1 MGIKSFDIL
10 PLDGSGA
17 SPSGQ
22 EPDSLFERVGW
33 LYAFFREHLFR
44 DDTDGIAA
52 ALWPQG
58 APPEGSR
65 LVELGCGPGFYC
77 CRFAERF
84 RQLRVLGLD
93 RSNQQL
99 RRARRSARSRQLEN
113 CTFERADALALSEPD
128 GSVDALLAVRLFTIL
143 PRREVALAEMYRV
156 VRPGGRCFIAEPCS
170 RLRAAIPLR
179 LMWIVA
185 HLMALAGDYR
195 SRAYR
200 EPPDATVLPPE
211 TFGALVNS
219 QPWGS
224 VWRWQ
229 DPHYQYAICEKGTA
243 PAIAASGLE
252 NEDYAI

>member
-1 MGIKSFDIL
+1 MGVEPFDLL
-10 PLDGSGA
+10 PVGAAGS
-17 SPSGQ
+17 SSQ

-44 DDTDGIAA
+44 DDTNGIAA
-52 ALWPQG
+52 ALWPRG

-84 RQLRVLGLD
+84 RNLRVLGLD

-99 RRARRSARSRQLEN
+99 RRARRSARSRRLEN
-113 CTFERADALALSEPD
+113 CTFERADALALAEAD
-128 GSVDALLAVRLFTIL
+128 DSVDALLAVRLFTIL
-143 PRREVALAEMYRV
+143 PSREVALGEMYRV
-156 VRPGGRCFIAEPCS
+156 LRPGGRCFIAEPCS

-185 HLMALAGDYR
+185 NLMAFAGDYR
-195 SRAYR
+195 SRVYR
-200 EPPDATVLPPE
+200 EPPDATVLSPE
-211 TFGALVNS
+211 MFAGLVMT

-229 DPHYQYAICEKGTA
+229 DPHYQYAICEKGPA
-243 PAIAASGLE
+243 PARVASRLE
-252 NEDYAI
+252 NEDYTI